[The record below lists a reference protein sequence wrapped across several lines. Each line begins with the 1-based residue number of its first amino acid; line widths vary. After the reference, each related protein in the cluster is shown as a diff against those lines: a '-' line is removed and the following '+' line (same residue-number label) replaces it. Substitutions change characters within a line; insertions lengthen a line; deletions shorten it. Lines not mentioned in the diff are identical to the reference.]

1 MKKNTTKEI
10 IEKFRFV
17 HGETYDYSMVN
28 YKSYHEPV
36 EIICKEHGS
45 FFQRPS
51 VHIKGA
57 RCPICSAKKRGIDNC
72 LTMDEYIE
80 KAIKVH
86 GDKYDYSKVEY
97 VNAKVKICIICPIH
111 GEFWQAPFNHLRGD
125 DCPKCAKNKHKRLLY
140 NCAIN
145 DLDETIDNAKFY
157 SHWKGILNRC
167 FNENLHKKYTTYDDC
182 EVCSEWLLLSNFKKW
197 FDENYIEGYQ
207 LDKDIL
213 VKGNKL
219 YSPQTCCFVPR
230 NINTLLTKSNSSRG
244 KCLIGVT
251 FNKSKGKYEAH
262 VNINGKTRHFGGF
275 TNEYDAFIKYKNE
288 KEKEIVRIANEYK
301 DRINENVYNS
311 LINYKVEITD

>member
-1 MKKNTTKEI
+1 MKNNTTKEI

-51 VHIKGA
+51 VHLKGA

-72 LTMDEYIE
+72 LTRDEYIE

-125 DCPKCAKNKHKRLLY
+125 DCPKCAKNKH
-140 NCAIN
+140 
-145 DLDETIDNAKFY
+145 
-157 SHWKGILNRC
+157 
-167 FNENLHKKYTTYDDC
+167 
-182 EVCSEWLLLSNFKKW
+182 
-197 FDENYIEGYQ
+197 
-207 LDKDIL
+207 
-213 VKGNKL
+213 
-219 YSPQTCCFVPR
+219 
-230 NINTLLTKSNSSRG
+230 
-244 KCLIGVT
+244 
-251 FNKSKGKYEAH
+251 
-262 VNINGKTRHFGGF
+262 
-275 TNEYDAFIKYKNE
+275 
-288 KEKEIVRIANEYK
+288 
-301 DRINENVYNS
+301 
-311 LINYKVEITD
+311 